1 MSLQTSWFLALFAC
15 VMIAL
20 VLARDNNELYENKE
34 GMVSSVIDLF
44 FPSNIWLH
52 LKNNQLFITSVA
64 EKRPFFVGSRYG
76 RSSNPHRQVVARND
90 KFFLGSRYGKRSSG
104 PANDDGFPAIR
115 IQTPEVTCLYTGV
128 LNLYKC
134 FG

>member
-1 MSLQTSWFLALFAC
+1 MSLQSTCFLVFFALC
-15 VMIAL
+15 VMMMAF
-20 VLARDNNELYENKE
+20 VAAADDNEMFESKE
-34 GMVSSVIDLF
+34 
-44 FPSNIWLH
+44 
-52 LKNNQLFITSVA
+52 VA

-90 KFFLGSRYGKRSSG
+90 KFFLGSRYGKRS

-134 FG
+134 FGNVQEASEE